1 MQVLG
6 GSLKLKTAFNLCC
19 ITDTLAQVDR
29 PDTFQGLIMY
39 IQNFEAFFIAITI
52 LTLTPGLDTALV
64 IRNTSRAG
72 FSDGCVTSLGIC
84 SGLFVHATFS
94 AIGISA
100 ILAQSAELFQ
110 FVKMIGAAYL
120 IWLGL
125 SSLRALLASGQG
137 LNVST
142 TTHSALNLTR
152 SLREGFLSNVLN
164 PKTAVFYLAFLPQ
177 FINPDNSPLI
187 QSLFMA
193 AIHFVIAMVW
203 QCGLAAAL
211 SSAKNLLKNASF
223 MKWMEGTTGVV
234 LVTLGIKLLLEKE
247 TI

>member
-1 MQVLG
+1 MV
-6 GSLKLKTAFNLCC
+6 
-19 ITDTLAQVDR
+19 
-29 PDTFQGLIMY
+29 

-72 FSDGCVTSLGIC
+72 FADGCTTSLGIC
-84 SGLFVHATFS
+84 FGLFVHATFS

-110 FVKMIGAAYL
+110 IVKMVGAAYL
-120 IWLGL
+120 IWLGI
-125 SSLRALLASGQG
+125 SSLRSLMKTGQG
-137 LNVST
+137 IEVASLA
-142 TTHSALNLTR
+142 HAQFRLTR

-177 FINPDNSPLI
+177 FINPDYSPLA
-187 QSLFMA
+187 QSLLMA
-193 AIHFVIAMVW
+193 LIHFAIAMVW
-203 QCGLAAAL
+203 QCGLVGAL

-223 MKWMEGTTGVV
+223 MRWMEGTTGVV
-234 LVTLGIKLLLEKE
+234 LVALGIKLLLEKPQA
-247 TI
+247 